1 MASMPDAAGSGSGSE
16 GWQMLFRSPDRP
28 ELPSEQNP
36 NRPPMSPIPG
46 TEQIPLWTAGCRAA
60 AVTAVTGRLP
70 ARLGADDG
78 AADTADTAG
87 TADAGCPACGVP
99 GATASTA
106 SINTGRC
113 GECSPPR

>member
-46 TEQIPLWTAGCRAA
+46 TEQTPPWTAGCRAA

-70 ARLGADDG
+70 ARLGADGADG

-87 TADAGCPACGVP
+87 TADAA
-99 GATASTA
+99 GAAA
-106 SINTGRC
+106 GGAGGAR
-113 GECSPPR
+113 PRAGAAQHLR